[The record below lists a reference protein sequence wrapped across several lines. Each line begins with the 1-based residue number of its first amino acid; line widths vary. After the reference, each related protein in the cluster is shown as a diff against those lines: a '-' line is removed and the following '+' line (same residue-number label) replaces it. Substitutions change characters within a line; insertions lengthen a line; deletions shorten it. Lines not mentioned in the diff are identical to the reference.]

1 MTDSVQDSAEVAW
14 QAISLFA
21 AEEKI
26 QMASISRTPLVFF
39 EDCDLTPGENYVIG
53 VYLVLVSTWGQFYD
67 ENHLTQSSALP
78 ELKELLDLLYWF
90 PQKAIWTTRA
100 LQEQAIW
107 KLVRRTAQ
115 RVLDETGLPRHD
127 LNHRINIENWL
138 DPAYSGGGTV
148 PKM

>member
-1 MTDSVQDSAEVAW
+1 
-14 QAISLFA
+14 
-21 AEEKI
+21 
-26 QMASISRTPLVFF
+26 
-39 EDCDLTPGENYVIG
+39 
-53 VYLVLVSTWGQFYD
+53 
-67 ENHLTQSSALP
+67 
-78 ELKELLDLLYWF
+78 LKELLDLLYWF